1 MKKLAILAAGVVVLG
16 VSAAQAQTYYYS
28 GSDCRYPGPAYS
40 NDAFSNECA
49 YPNYAYPSYAY
60 PYNSYNAYYGD
71 YPDTTVVVPPP
82 PVFGFARP
90 FPFRR
95 HVFVRRY

>member
-1 MKKLAILAAGVVVLG
+1 MKKLAILAAGAVVLG
-16 VSAAQAQTYYYS
+16 ASAAQAQTYYYA
-28 GSDCRYPGPAYS
+28 GPDCRYPGPAYS
-40 NDAFSNECA
+40 NDAFLNECA
-49 YPNYAYPSYAY
+49 SPSYSY

-71 YPDTTVVVPPP
+71 YPDTTVVVQQP